1 MDNKDSSILTGF
13 RYAIGIGDTVPG
25 LDVPGI
31 DFVRVAEG
39 FGAGGEIVEEA
50 DELPEA
56 LSRGLEAG
64 RPYLLD
70 VVVDPAVP
78 KLLS

>member
-1 MDNKDSSILTGF
+1 VK
-13 RYAIGIGDTVPG
+13 
-25 LDVPGI
+25 
-31 DFVRVAEG
+31 
-39 FGAGGEIVEEA
+39 EA

-56 LSRGLEAG
+56 LRRGLQAG